1 MLAFLRPL
9 YWSLFLYHFSGYF
22 IHGSNQKHL
31 GSFFL
36 SYMYSDPQN
45 SDLLG
50 LWCVYFEKRKFH
62 RWFLITPL
70 VKNHR
75 SLFLSLSPPP
85 LCLSF
90 SLSLDDLILS
100 YGFHMLMTFKSKS
113 PSPSLS
119 LNPDYCIQMHPWVV
133 QKLLIKLVLN
143 RNHDLFL

>member
-9 YWSLFLYHFSGYF
+9 YWSLFLYRFSGYF

-75 SLFLSLSPPP
+75 SLSLSPPP